1 VKYSLDYSPPAPS
14 IKVRFSSPT
23 STNSMEIEAKIDSGA
38 DITVLPQN
46 VVRELRLIPA
56 GRVTVS
62 SFDGQEERKYTY
74 FLNLHFGNFKFSMVE
89 VVGAKRRDALLG
101 RDVLNLLKTILDGK
115 TMNFELLDP

>member
-1 VKYSLDYSPPAPS
+1 
-14 IKVRFSSPT
+14 
-23 STNSMEIEAKIDSGA
+23 MEIEAKIDSGA